1 MGCVLE
7 CRGVSKVYGTGS
19 LSETV
24 LRDVCLSLD
33 RGQACALLGPSG
45 SGKTTLL
52 SILGCLL
59 TPTSGSMRIVDQTV
73 DHRAGRVLGEFRR
86 TRIGFVFQHAQLLPF
101 LSMGDN
107 LRVVG
112 RNAGLAQADLN
123 DRIADLSGHLGV
135 GHLLAKRPDHA
146 SGGQRQRVAIAR
158 ALIHRPPIILADEPT
173 AALDWAN
180 GEAAVRLLTEQARA
194 ERALLL
200 TVTHDTRLLGFFD
213 RVFHLE
219 EGRLVER

>member
-1 MGCVLE
+1 MDCVLE
-7 CRGVSKVYGTGS
+7 CRGVSKVYGTGT
-19 LSETV
+19 LPEPV
-24 LRDVCLSLD
+24 LRDICLSLD
-33 RGQACALLGPSG
+33 RGQACVLLGPSG

-59 TPTSGSMRIVDQTV
+59 TPTSGSLRIVDQTV
-73 DHRAGRVLGEFRR
+73 DHRAGRVLGELRR
-86 TRIGFVFQHAQLLPF
+86 TRIGFVFQNAQLLPF

-112 RNAGLAQADLN
+112 RNAGLAEADLN
-123 DRIADLSGHLGV
+123 DRVADLAGRLSV
-135 GHLLAKRPDHA
+135 GRLLDKRPDRA

-180 GEAAVRLLTEQARA
+180 GEAVVRLLTEQVRA

>member
-7 CRGVSKVYGTGS
+7 CRGVSKVYGSGA
-19 LSETV
+19 LAEPV
-24 LRDVCLSLD
+24 LKDVSFALD

-59 TPTSGSMRIVDQTV
+59 TPSSGALRIGGQAV
-73 DHRAGRVLGEFRR
+73 DHRSGRMLCELRR
-86 TRIGFVFQHAQLLPF
+86 SRIGFVFQHDQLLPF
-101 LSMGDN
+101 LSMEEN
-107 LRVVG
+107 LRAVG
-112 RNAGLAQADLN
+112 RNSGIAEADLDHRIN
-123 DRIADLSGHLGV
+123 NLAGRLGIDR
-135 GHLLAKRPDHA
+135 LLDKEPHHA

-173 AALDWAN
+173 AALDWAH
-180 GEAAVRLLTEQARA
+180 GEAVVRLLTEQARV

-200 TVTHDTRLLGFFD
+200 TVTHDTRLLDFFD